1 MSFTTNVKSEIINV
15 SFPDLE
21 QKEYIL
27 KGLLSANLKI
37 FEDRFELTGKNEE
50 VNNFLNSL
58 YIDVY
63 NKDIHK
69 CTKEEFSNLFRNFD
83 EHKYMIPNIKLSNYN
98 LLKCFLIGVYLGAGS
113 LTDPETRYHLEMRT
127 GSEKLSYFVINIL
140 DKFDIKAKI
149 NVRKANYYVYI
160 KEAEHISDFL
170 KLCGATHAL
179 LQFEDL
185 RVVKDVR
192 NTINRKVNCELAN
205 LNKVILTGVK
215 QQEDILLV
223 KEKMGLQSLPKKLY
237 DVAII
242 RLEDEQLSFNEIGE
256 MLTPKISKST
266 VCKRLGKIS
275 EIAEELRGVQL
286 C

>member
-1 MSFTTNVKSEIINV
+1 MSFTTNVKLEIIENKV
-15 SFPDLE
+15 YDLE
-21 QKEYIL
+21 QKEYML
-27 KGLLSANLKI
+27 KGLLSATLKI
-37 FEDRFELTGKNEE
+37 HEDKFELTGKNGD
-50 VNNFLNSL
+50 VNNFLKSL
-58 YIDVY
+58 YTELY
-63 NKDIHK
+63 NKEIDK
-69 CTKEEFSNLFRNFD
+69 CTVDEFTDLFRNFD
-83 EHKYMIPNIKLSNYN
+83 EQKYMIPNIKLSNYN
-98 LLKCFLIGVYLGAGS
+98 LLKSFLIGVYLGAGS
-113 LTDPETRYHLEMRT
+113 LIDPETRYHLEMRT

-149 NVRKANYYVYI
+149 NIRKSNYYVYV

-192 NTINRKVNCELAN
+192 NKINRKVNCELAN
-205 LNKVILTGVK
+205 LNKVIETGLK
-215 QQEDILLV
+215 QQQDILLV

-237 DVAII
+237 DVAVI

-266 VCKRLGKIS
+266 VCKRLGKIA

>member
-1 MSFTTNVKSEIINV
+1 MSFTSDVKLEIIDQPL
-15 SFPDLE
+15 SDLE

-27 KGLLSANLKI
+27 KGLLTTTLKI
-37 FEDRFELTGKNEE
+37 HEDKFELTGKNDN
-50 VNNFLNSL
+50 VNNYLNSL
-58 YIDVY
+58 YLELY
-63 NKDIHK
+63 NKDI
-69 CTKEEFSNLFRNFD
+69 CSCATEEFSNLFRNFD
-83 EHKYMIPNIKLSNYN
+83 EQKYMIPNIKLSNYG
-98 LLKCFLIGVYLGAGS
+98 LLKCFLKGVYLGSGS
-113 LTDPETRYHLEMRT
+113 LTDPATSYHLEMKT

-149 NVRKANYYVYI
+149 NVRKTNYYVYI

-170 KLCGATHAL
+170 KLCEATHAL
-179 LQFEDL
+179 LQYEDL

-192 NTINRKVNCELAN
+192 NKINRKVNCELAN
-205 LNKVILTGVK
+205 LNKVVLTGLK
-215 QQEDILLV
+215 QQQDILLV

-237 DVAII
+237 EVAVI

-266 VCKRLGKIS
+266 VCKRLGKIT

>member
-1 MSFTTNVKSEIINV
+1 MSFTTDVKLEIIETN
-15 SFPDLE
+15 FDDLE

-27 KGLLSANLKI
+27 KGLLSTTLKI
-37 FEDRFELTGKNEE
+37 HDDKFELTGKNED
-50 VNNFLNSL
+50 VNNFLKGLFSDL
-58 YIDVY
+58 Y
-63 NKDIHK
+63 NKEIEK
-69 CTKEEFSNLFRNFD
+69 CSVDEFSELFRNFD
-83 EHKYMIPNIKLSNYN
+83 EQKYMIPNIKLSNYG
-98 LLKCFLIGVYLGAGS
+98 LLKCFIIGVYLGSGS
-113 LTDPETRYHLEMRT
+113 MTDPETGYHFEMRT

-140 DKFDIKAKI
+140 DKFDIKAKVNI
-149 NVRKANYYVYI
+149 RKSNFYVYI

-205 LNKVILTGVK
+205 LNKVIETGLK
-215 QQEDILLV
+215 QQQDILLV
-223 KEKMGLQSLPKKLY
+223 KEKMGLQSLSKKLY
-237 DVAII
+237 DVAVI

-256 MLTPKISKST
+256 MLNPKVSKSA
-266 VCKRLGKIS
+266 VGKRLRKIS
-275 EIAEELRGVQL
+275 EIAEELRGATL

>member
-1 MSFTTNVKSEIINV
+1 MSFTSIVKLEIINQTF
-15 SFPDLE
+15 SDLE
-21 QKEYIL
+21 HKEYIL
-27 KGLLSANLKI
+27 KGLLSSTLKI
-37 FEDRFELTGKNEE
+37 HDDKFELTGKNDI

-58 YIDVY
+58 YLELY
-63 NKDIHK
+63 NKEIYD
-69 CTKEEFSNLFRNFD
+69 CTTNEFSGLFRNFD
-83 EHKYMIPNIKLSNYN
+83 EHKYMIPNIKLSNYG
-98 LLKCFLIGVYLGAGS
+98 LLKCFLIGIYLGSGS
-113 LTDPETRYHLEMRT
+113 LIDPETRYHLEMRT

-149 NVRKANYYVYI
+149 NVRKTNYYVYI

-179 LQFEDL
+179 LQFEEL

-192 NTINRKVNCELAN
+192 NKINRKVNCELAN
-205 LNKVILTGVK
+205 LNKVIETGLK
-215 QQEDILLV
+215 QQQDILLV

-237 DVAII
+237 DVAVI

-266 VCKRLGKIS
+266 VCKRLGKIA
-275 EIAEELRGVQL
+275 EIADELRGVQL

>member
-1 MSFTTNVKSEIINV
+1 MSFTSNVKLEIIQTKF
-15 SFPDLE
+15 SDFE
-21 QKEYIL
+21 HKEYVL
-27 KGLLSANLKI
+27 KGLLASTLKI
-37 FEDRFELTGKNEE
+37 HGDKFELTGKNDI

-58 YIDVY
+58 YLELY
-63 NKDIHK
+63 NKEMNE
-69 CTKEEFSNLFRNFD
+69 CEVEEFSDLFRNFD
-83 EHKYMIPNIKLSNYN
+83 EQKYMIPNIKLSNHG
-98 LLKCFLIGVYLGAGS
+98 LLKCLLIGIYLGSGS

-149 NVRKANYYVYI
+149 NVRKTNYYVYI

-179 LQFEDL
+179 LQYEDL

-192 NTINRKVNCELAN
+192 NKINRKVNCELAN
-205 LNKVILTGVK
+205 LNKVIETGLK
-215 QQEDILLV
+215 QQQDILLV

-237 DVAII
+237 DVAVI

-266 VCKRLGKIS
+266 VCKRLGKIT